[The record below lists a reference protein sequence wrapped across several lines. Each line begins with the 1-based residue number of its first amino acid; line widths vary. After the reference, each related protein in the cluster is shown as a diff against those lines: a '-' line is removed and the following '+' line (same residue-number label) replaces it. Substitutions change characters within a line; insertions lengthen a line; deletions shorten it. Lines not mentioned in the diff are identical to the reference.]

1 MDAQA
6 IWFAAVAIA
15 ATLVV
20 LAVVLRPLWRVP
32 GMRVASLGLVA
43 GLGLAT
49 LALYALV
56 GTPAAL
62 DPATRAAPQ
71 TLDAAIAQLEAQ
83 LQREPRSVEG
93 WRLLG
98 RAYASA
104 QQAGKSGDAYARA
117 AGLAPDEPDVRVE
130 AADSRALAAD
140 GHRFDPQA
148 ITWLEHALD
157 LQPQHQR
164 ARWFLGI
171 ARRQAGDA
179 AAAARTW
186 EPLLAQVNAICSR
199 NSRMRSCQ

>member
-1 MDAQA
+1 MEAQA

-20 LAVVLRPLWRVP
+20 LAAVLRPLWREP
-32 GMRVASLGLVA
+32 GMRVASLGVVA

-98 RAYASA
+98 RTPLTLFDARREAPSLLLPGDEVRFVPIDA
-104 QQAGKSGDAYARA
+104 HAFAALAGK
-117 AGLAPDEPDVRVE
+117 P
-130 AADSRALAAD
+130 
-140 GHRFDPQA
+140 
-148 ITWLEHALD
+148 
-157 LQPQHQR
+157 
-164 ARWFLGI
+164 
-171 ARRQAGDA
+171 
-179 AAAARTW
+179 
-186 EPLLAQVNAICSR
+186 
-199 NSRMRSCQ
+199 